1 MNEVIAAMT
10 LMRINYFSLSG
21 LTLMYRELGNAQ
33 TIIEHHA
40 NIKIGRAY
48 V

>member
-40 NIKIGRAY
+40 
-48 V
+48 